1 MPPGVPSCTKWV
13 YIAIIVA
20 ATAAGEV
27 IGALGM
33 RSHGEIRDFRP
44 NAIGRALAALSRNRY
59 VIASVF
65 CMAISF
71 AYMEP
76 AHRRRTQLRRARDRG
91 LFALE
96 TAMARFILKERASP
110 GFAEASAALVIGG
123 VALVSPS

>member
-1 MPPGVPSCTKWV
+1 MTKWV

-44 NAIGRALAALSRNRY
+44 NAIGRALAALARNRY

-71 AYMEP
+71 FAYM
-76 AHRRRTQLRRARDRG
+76 G
-91 LFALE
+91 LLTVSELSFAVPVTAVSFALE
-96 TAMARFILKERASP
+96 TAMARFILKERVTWLRWA
-110 GFAEASAALVIGG
+110 GAALVIGG

>member
-1 MPPGVPSCTKWV
+1 MTKWI
-13 YIAIIVA
+13 YIAVIVA
-20 ATAAGEV
+20 STAAGEV

-33 RSHGEIRDFRP
+33 RNHGEIRDFRP

-71 AYMEP
+71 FAYM
-76 AHRRRTQLRRARDRG
+76 G
-91 LFALE
+91 LLTVSELSFAVPVTAVSFALE
-96 TAMARFILKERASP
+96 TAMARFILKERVTWLRWA
-110 GFAEASAALVIGG
+110 GAALVIGG